1 MVQVGW
7 VPMAARVALV
17 APLLVAPWEL
27 RMEPP
32 LVELPLARPV
42 DALASV
48 DTLQEAL
55 GKVVERMVVFLVEFP
70 LFVDAWK
77 T

>member
-1 MVQVGW
+1 MVQVGL
-7 VPMAARVALV
+7 VPMAALVALV
-17 APLLVAPWEL
+17 APVAPWVL
-27 RMEPP
+27 RLEPP

-42 DALASV
+42 DAWQASV
-48 DTLQEAL
+48 DTLVVAL
-55 GKVVERMVVFLVEFP
+55 KGGKDGGFVVEFP

>member
-7 VPMAARVALV
+7 VPMAALVALV
-17 APLLVAPWEL
+17 APVAPWVPRL
-27 RMEPP
+27 EPP

-42 DALASV
+42 DAWQASV
-48 DTLQEAL
+48 DTLQEAF
-55 GKVVERMVVFLVEFP
+55 GKGGGKDGGFLVEFP